1 MPQMNQFLATV
12 PFDLYELALFQLV
25 VRHRSFTK
33 AASVAGLTQSA
44 ITRQIQGIERALG
57 VELLKRTTRSIVPTA
72 AGEFLAGEAARLLGD
87 VESSLRIL
95 KQEFADAPREVRVNV
110 SRSVGFAYLP
120 GFFHANLR
128 KVQKVTYRLHY
139 SRSEEILSAL
149 EADEQDIGVLNAPER
164 VPPSLQVT
172 HRFQDVFTFVAPASF
187 AAQYAELKL
196 LAERRRWLAEQQWF
210 LFDEETA
217 TGKQL
222 RRWLKREGL
231 RAHKQSQF
239 DSFDLIINL
248 VSLGM
253 GISVVPVRALAL
265 YAQKKSL
272 RRLEYSARFTRELV
286 VMVRRRQKV
295 PAHVSQFV
303 ENILF

>member
-1 MPQMNQFLATV
+1 MQRMNQFLATV

-33 AASVAGLTQSA
+33 AASIAGLTQSA

-57 VELLKRTTRSIVPTA
+57 VELLKRTTRSIVPTP
-72 AGEFLAGEAARLLGD
+72 AGEFLASEASRLLGD
-87 VESSLRIL
+87 VASSLRIL

-128 KVQKVTYRLHY
+128 KVQNVAYRLHY
-139 SRSEEILSAL
+139 SRSEEILTAL

-164 VPPSLQVT
+164 VPLSLEVT
-172 HRFQDVFTFVAPASF
+172 HRFADVFTFVAPASF
-187 AAQYAELKL
+187 AEHYADLESLDL
-196 LAERRRWLAEQQWF
+196 RRRWLIEQQWF

-217 TGKQL
+217 SGRQL

-231 RAHKQSQF
+231 RARKQSQF

-253 GISVVPVRALAL
+253 GISMVPVRALAL

-272 RRLEYSARFTRELV
+272 RRLEYPARFTRELV
-286 VMVRRRQKV
+286 VLVRRRQKV
-295 PAHVSQFV
+295 P
-303 ENILF
+303 

>member
-1 MPQMNQFLATV
+1 MQRMNQFLATV

-72 AGEFLAGEAARLLGD
+72 AGEFLAGGAARLLGD

-164 VPPSLQVT
+164 VAPTLQVT
-172 HRFQDVFTFVAPASF
+172 HRFQDVFTFVAPVSF
-187 AAQYAELKL
+187 AAQYTELESVSL
-196 LAERRRWLAEQQWF
+196 RRRWLAEQQWL

-222 RRWLKREGL
+222 RRWL
-231 RAHKQSQF
+231 
-239 DSFDLIINL
+239 
-248 VSLGM
+248 
-253 GISVVPVRALAL
+253 
-265 YAQKKSL
+265 
-272 RRLEYSARFTRELV
+272 
-286 VMVRRRQKV
+286 
-295 PAHVSQFV
+295 
-303 ENILF
+303 

>member
-1 MPQMNQFLATV
+1 MQGMNQFLATV

-25 VRHRSFTK
+25 ARHRSFTK
-33 AASVAGLTQSA
+33 AASIAGLTQSA

-72 AGEFLAGEAARLLGD
+72 AGEFLVQEAGRLLGD

-128 KVQKVTYRLHY
+128 KVQNVTYRLHY
-139 SRSEEILSAL
+139 SRSEEILRAL
-149 EADEQDIGVLNAPER
+149 EADEQDVGVLNAPGR
-164 VPPSLQVT
+164 VPPGLQVT
-172 HRFQDVFTFVAPASF
+172 HRFQDVFTLVAPVALGE
-187 AAQYAELKL
+187 QYAGLNSLSRK
-196 LAERRRWLAEQQWF
+196 RGWLGEQQWF

-217 TGKQL
+217 TGRQL
-222 RRWLKREGL
+222 RRWLSREGL
-231 RAHKQSQF
+231 RIRKQSQF

-253 GISVVPVRALAL
+253 GVSVVPARALAL

-272 RRLEYSARFTRELV
+272 RRLEYTGRFARELV

-295 PAHVSQFV
+295 PAHVAGFV

>member
-1 MPQMNQFLATV
+1 MNQFLATV
-12 PFDLYELALFQLV
+12 PFDLYELALFHLV
-25 VRHRSFTK
+25 VKHQSFTK

-57 VELLKRTTRSIVPTA
+57 VELLKRTTRSMVPTP
-72 AGEFLAGEAARLLGD
+72 AGEFLAGEASRLLGD
-87 VESSLRIL
+87 VENSLRTL
-95 KQEFADAPREVRVNV
+95 KQDFADAPREVRVNV

-128 KVQKVTYRLHY
+128 KVRNVSYRLHY

-149 EADEQDIGVLNAPER
+149 EADEQDIGVLNAPGR
-164 VPPSLQVT
+164 IPPSLQVT
-172 HRFQDVFTFVAPASF
+172 HRFQDVFTFVAPASV
-187 AAQYAELKL
+187 AADYVELNSL
-196 LAERRRWLAEQQWF
+196 LERRRWLGGQQWF
-210 LFDEETA
+210 LFDEGTA

-231 RAHKQSQF
+231 RTRQESQF

-272 RRLEYSARFTRELV
+272 RRLEYPARFTRELV

-295 PAHVSQFV
+295 PVHVSHFV

>member
-1 MPQMNQFLATV
+1 MNQFLATV
-12 PFDLYELALFQLV
+12 PFDLYELALFHLV

-57 VELLKRTTRSIVPTA
+57 VELMKRTTRSILPTP
-72 AGEFLAGEAARLLGD
+72 AGEFLAGEASRLLGD
-87 VESSLRIL
+87 VENSLRTL

-128 KVQKVTYRLHY
+128 KVQNVTYRLHY

-164 VPPSLQVT
+164 VLPSVQVT

-187 AAQYAELKL
+187 AAQYTGLNSLALK
-196 LAERRRWLAEQQWF
+196 RRWLVEQQWF
-210 LFDEETA
+210 LFDEATA

-231 RAHKQSQF
+231 RTPRQSQF

-248 VSLGM
+248 ISLGM
-253 GISVVPVRALAL
+253 GIGVVPIRALAL
-265 YAQKKSL
+265 YAQKKSV
-272 RRLEYSARFTRELV
+272 RRLEYPGRFTRELV

-295 PAHVSQFV
+295 PAHVAQFV